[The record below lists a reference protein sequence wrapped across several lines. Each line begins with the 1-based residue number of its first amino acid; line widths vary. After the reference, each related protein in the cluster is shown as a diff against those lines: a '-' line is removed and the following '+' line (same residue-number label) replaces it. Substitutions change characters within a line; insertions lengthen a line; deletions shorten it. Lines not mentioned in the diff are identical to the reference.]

1 MIDIK
6 LWRASYH
13 FLMSH
18 SRIFLNRGQH
28 IWPLIFSERQ
38 KLNIVM
44 LSFQTKPKQKWSR
57 YICYA
62 KLKQP
67 SMKNT
72 ERHCI
77 SPASSEREKAW
88 LRYGESPRS
97 LQMAN
102 VQTTG
107 KTQAMKSK
115 PLPQKLI
122 PCMQKN
128 LLLKRLKVSEQLEN
142 SWGRS
147 TILLY
152 DHLCV
157 RQCWTLFFS
166 TYVPS
171 HTVFPNMPT
180 RLLNCPL
187 YDLDKSFM
195 KDLSND

>member
-1 MIDIK
+1 
-6 LWRASYH
+6 
-13 FLMSH
+13 MSL

-38 KLNIVM
+38 KLSIVM

-77 SPASSEREKAW
+77 SPASSEMEKEW

-142 SWGRS
+142 SRQEHNPPLWPPLCKAMLNLLLQYLR
-147 TILLY
+147 TI
-152 DHLCV
+152 
-157 RQCWTLFFS
+157 
-166 TYVPS
+166 S
-171 HTVFPNMPT
+171 H
-180 RLLNCPL
+180 
-187 YDLDKSFM
+187 YISQHAH
-195 KDLSND
+195 